1 MAPYISFS
9 SALQTF
15 TLAYLV
21 SVVLALALSYIGWVI
36 IEIMEESHEI

>member
-15 TLAYLV
+15 ALAYLV
-21 SVVLALALSYIGWVI
+21 SIVLALALSYIGWAIV
-36 IEIMEESHEI
+36 EIMEESHEI